1 MKRNKRSQQQ
11 INNFMNGYSS
21 FIGMPTL
28 GGVPMSSG
36 GAASLNIL
44 KAKMQYF
51 TGDGKKVRLFEHC
64 IKDNSFMKGYM
75 SEVLPMKNRTVR
87 FKLGKYGQTTN
98 NTLSAIYIP
107 KGYDVV
113 LHEYSR
119 SNQNFLKGKHKILRK
134 SSGCLADVGWN
145 DMVSEIDV
153 LPQGS
158 WLTGMLPW
166 QSQIQRQPVQ
176 TVGQYNQGGR
186 VVKPGVGG
194 PMVAPDGV
202 RVVNV
207 RPNRPVIPGK
217 PFGPPG
223 KPGINTTDKPLSDDT
238 RSPQNETPTGV
249 AAEPFTPTSTWSPS
263 DNGTAAA
270 PSTAPPSAT
279 PTQTKAP
286 TTPATPTGKAD
297 EEKSIWK
304 NPVVWGGIIIVVIGL
319 IYIMKP
325 TKTVATTKASS
336 KKGGKKAKHGMKVK
350 SGRTMKMKH
359 GGHHK
364 MSKSGYKPKMK

>member
-11 INNFMNGYSS
+11 IDSFMNGYSS
-21 FIGMPTL
+21 FIGMSTL

-75 SEVLPMKNRTVR
+75 SEVLPRKNRTVR

-98 NTLSAIYIP
+98 NTLSAIFIP

-134 SSGCLADVGWN
+134 SSGCLADEGWN

-153 LPQGS
+153 IPQGS

-186 VVKPGVGG
+186 NKPGVGDT
-194 PMVAPDGV
+194 MMAPDGV
-202 RVVNV
+202 RVVN
-207 RPNRPVIPGK
+207 RPPRPVIPGK

-223 KPGINTTDKPLSDDT
+223 KPIDTSPLAADDT
-238 RSPQNETPTGV
+238 RSPQNEIPSEV

-263 DNGTAAA
+263 DNGTTGS
-270 PSTAPPSAT
+270 PSTPPPSDT
-279 PTQTKAP
+279 TTQTKAP

-304 NPVVWGGIIIVVIGL
+304 NPVVWGGIAIVVIGL
-319 IYIMKP
+319 IYIMSPNKS
-325 TKTVATTKASS
+325 VATAKTPS